1 MKGREGVFRRVR
13 LICPRCRQGNLET
26 ASERS
31 VLCPVCDARY
41 PREGRLVDLLPERNS
56 PLSIPQRVMESSLVV
71 PIYDSLLWRR
81 NPLLQMFMG
90 LAFDEEAE
98 MMLRTLR
105 LRPGATVL
113 DLACG
118 TGIYGRRI
126 AKRFP
131 GSFVIG
137 LDLSLPMLGFA
148 SRRFDEQGSRD
159 SLLIHG
165 DAQDLPLD
173 DGAVDAALCG
183 GALHLFPDPAKAIG
197 EAGRVVKPGGVF
209 AAAAYFRRESWLS
222 LFVEQIAGVMGGVRG
237 HSRGEYLKMMR
248 DAGFKRAALLHEGP
262 VWMVLCGV
270 REEKAP
276 GEILF

>member
-1 MKGREGVFRRVR
+1 MKGGGGVFHGVR
-13 LICPRCRQGNLET
+13 LICPRCRQGSLET
-26 ASERS
+26 ASENA

-41 PREGRLVDLLPERNS
+41 PCEERLVDLLPEVNS
-56 PLSIPQRVMESSLVV
+56 PLSIPQHVMESGLIV

-90 LAFDEEAE
+90 LTFDEEAGTI
-98 MMLRTLR
+98 LKALR
-105 LRPGATVL
+105 LGAGATVL

-148 SRRFDEQGSRD
+148 NSRFDAQGLRD
-159 SLLIHG
+159 RVLIHG
-165 DAQDLPLD
+165 DAQDLPLE

-183 GALHLFPDPAKAIG
+183 GALHLFPDPGKAIG

-209 AAAAYFRRESWLS
+209 VAAVYYRRQSCLS
-222 LFVEQIAGVMGGVRG
+222 LFIEQIAGVTGGIRG
-237 HSRGEYLKMMR
+237 HTRDEYLQMMQ
-248 DAGFKRAALLHEGP
+248 DAGFEKAALLHEGP
-262 VWMVLCGV
+262 VWMVLSGV
-270 REEKAP
+270 R
-276 GEILF
+276 G

>member
-1 MKGREGVFRRVR
+1 MEERKDVFRRVR
-13 LICPRCRQGNLET
+13 LICPRCRQGTLE
-26 ASERS
+26 AAPESS
-31 VLCPVCDARY
+31 ALCPVCDARY
-41 PREGRLVDLLPERNS
+41 PCEGRLVDLLPERDF
-56 PLSIPQRVMESSLVV
+56 PLSLPQHIMESSLVV

-90 LAFDEEAE
+90 LTFDEEAGTI
-98 MMLRTLR
+98 LHALR
-105 LRPGATVL
+105 LEPGATVL

-137 LDLSLPMLGFA
+137 LDLSLPMLGLA
-148 SRRFDEQGSRD
+148 GRRFDAQGSHD

-165 DAQDLPLD
+165 NAQDLPLE

-183 GALHLFPDPAKAIG
+183 GALHLFPDPGKALR
-197 EAGRVVKPGGVF
+197 EAGRVVKPGGTF
-209 AAAAYFRRESWLS
+209 AAAAYYRRQSWLS

-237 HSRGEYLKMMR
+237 HSRDEYLQMMR
-248 DAGFKRAALLHEGP
+248 DAGFKKAALLHEGP
-262 VWMVLCGV
+262 VWTVLSGV
-270 REEKAP
+270 RR
-276 GEILF
+276 

>member
-1 MKGREGVFRRVR
+1 MKGREDVFHGVR

-26 ASERS
+26 ASKS
-31 VLCPVCDARY
+31 AVSCPVCNARY
-41 PREGRLVDLLPERNS
+41 PREGKMVDLLPERNS
-56 PLSIPQRVMESSLVV
+56 PLSIPQHVMESGLVV

-90 LAFDEEAE
+90 LTFDEEAG
-98 MMLRTLR
+98 TIFNALR
-105 LRPGATVL
+105 LGAGATVL

-137 LDLSLPMLGFA
+137 LDLSLPMLDFA
-148 SRRFDEQGSRD
+148 ERRFEAQGSRHC
-159 SLLIHG
+159 LLIHG
-165 DAQDLPLD
+165 DAQELPLG
-173 DGAVDAALCG
+173 DGTVDAALCG

-197 EAGRVVKPGGVF
+197 EAGRVVRPGGVF
-209 AAAAYFRRESWLS
+209 AAAVYYRSESWLS
-222 LFVEQIAGVMGGVRG
+222 LFVEQIAAIMGGVCG
-237 HSRGEYLKMMR
+237 HLRGEYLQMMH
-248 DAGFKRAALLHEGP
+248 DAGFERADLLHEGP

-270 REEKAP
+270 KR
-276 GEILF
+276 